1 MRPLLVLLM
10 IVALGLGATACG
22 STSGATGS
30 ASPQAGKR
38 DRDNDGDNND
48 DDAHILNYGHAPG
61 ATEREELTSLV
72 RSYYAAGAAEDGVK
86 ACSML
91 YSLISETVAE
101 EYGRIPALRGSSC
114 ATVMAKLFR
123 ERHHLLVGESATLKV
138 YATRVKGERALT
150 LLTFAMLPE
159 VRQMLERRVG
169 ATWKIAALSDNI
181 LE

>member
-1 MRPLLVLLM
+1 MRPLLALLTIVL
-10 IVALGLGATACG
+10 LGLGAAACG

-30 ASPQAGKR
+30 ASPHATKR

-48 DDAHILNYGHAPG
+48 DDAHILNYGHAPST
-61 ATEREELTSLV
+61 TEREQLTSLV
-72 RSYYAAGAAEDGVK
+72 RNYYAAAASEDGVK

-91 YSLISETVAE
+91 YPLISETLAE
-101 EYGRIPALRGSSC
+101 DYGHIPDLRGTTC
-114 ATVMAKLFR
+114 TTVITKLFKQ
-123 ERHHLLVGESATLKV
+123 RHHLLVGESDTLKF
-138 YATRVKGERALT
+138 YRTRVKGERALT

-169 ATWKIAALSDNI
+169 GIWKIAAISDGI